1 MISEKMESA
10 LNAQINKELYSSY
23 LYLSMSAFLKSQNLN
38 GFANWMNIQ
47 AQEEMAH
54 AMAILHF
61 IIDRGGK
68 VTLESIDKPPT
79 QFASVLDVFEV
90 ALAHEVY
97 ISTLI
102 NALATIAEE
111 ENDRPA
117 QSFLKWYIDEQ
128 VEEEAQAQ
136 AIVAKLKYIEC
147 RPGSMLF
154 IDKEMAKRTF
164 VEPTIG

>member
-23 LYLSMSAFLKSQNLN
+23 LYLSMATFLRSQNLE
-38 GFANWMNIQ
+38 GFATWMNVQ
-47 AQEEMAH
+47 AEEETAH
-54 AMAILHF
+54 AIAILNF

-68 VTLESIDKPPT
+68 VTLESIDKPPA

-102 NALATIAEE
+102 NTLATFAEE
-111 ENDRPA
+111 ENDRAA

-128 VEEEAQAQ
+128 VEEEYKAQS
-136 AIVAKLKYIEC
+136 IVAKIKFVNSS
-147 RPGSMLF
+147 PGAILQL
-154 IDKEMAKRTF
+154 DKQMAKRKF
-164 VEPTIG
+164 ENPEIK

>member
-23 LYLSMSAFLKSQNLN
+23 LYLSMAAFLKSQNLD

-47 AQEEMAH
+47 AQEETAH
-54 AMAILHF
+54 AMAILEF
-61 IIDRGGK
+61 IIQRGGK

-79 QFASVLDVFEV
+79 QFGSVLDLFET
-90 ALAHEVY
+90 ALAHEIY

-102 NALATIAEE
+102 DTLATFAEE

-128 VEEEAQAQ
+128 VEEEANAQ
-136 AIVAKLKYIEC
+136 DIVAKLKFINC
-147 RPGSMLF
+147 SPGAMLQL
-154 IDKEMAKRTF
+154 DKQMAKRAF
-164 VEPTIG
+164 EPPHIK

>member
-23 LYLSMSAFLKSQNLN
+23 LYLSMAAFLRSQNLE
-38 GFANWMNIQ
+38 GFANWMNVQ
-47 AQEEMAH
+47 AEEETAH
-54 AMAILHF
+54 AIAILNF

-68 VTLESIDKPPT
+68 VTLESIDKPPS

-102 NALATIAEE
+102 NTLATFAEE
-111 ENDRPA
+111 ENDRAA

-128 VEEEAQAQ
+128 VEEESSAQN
-136 AIVAKLKYIEC
+136 IVAKLKFINC
-147 RPGSMLF
+147 SPGAVLQL
-154 IDKEMAKRTF
+154 DKQMAKRTF
-164 VEPTIG
+164 VKPEIK